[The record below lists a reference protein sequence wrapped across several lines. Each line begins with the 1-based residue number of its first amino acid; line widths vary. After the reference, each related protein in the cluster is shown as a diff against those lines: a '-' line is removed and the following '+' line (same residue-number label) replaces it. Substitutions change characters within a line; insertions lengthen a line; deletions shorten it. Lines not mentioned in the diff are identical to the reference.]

1 MKNMKK
7 TVVLLT
13 AIAVLLCATVGGT
26 VAYLVT
32 STRSITNTFT
42 PSNVTISIEENM
54 SGNVKNDVKIKNI
67 GNTAA
72 YIRAAVVVTWQD
84 ESGNVYGQVPVEN
97 VDYSIS
103 WSKDKWSEP
112 NNGYYYYT
120 SSVAPNDETGVLFT
134 ACKPKKA
141 APAEGYTLHVEIIA
155 EAIQSTP
162 ASAVREAWGFVPG
175 SSNS

>member
-42 PSNVTISIEENM
+42 PSNVTISIEESM
-54 SGNVKNDVKIKNI
+54 SGNVKNDVKIKNT

-72 YIRAAVVVTWQD
+72 YIRAAVVVT
-84 ESGNVYGQVPVEN
+84 
-97 VDYSIS
+97 
-103 WSKDKWSEP
+103 
-112 NNGYYYYT
+112 
-120 SSVAPNDETGVLFT
+120 
-134 ACKPKKA
+134 
-141 APAEGYTLHVEIIA
+141 
-155 EAIQSTP
+155 
-162 ASAVREAWGFVPG
+162 
-175 SSNS
+175 

>member
-42 PSNVTISIEENM
+42 PSNVTIRIEENM
-54 SGNVKNDVKIKNI
+54 SGKVKNDVKIENI

-84 ESGNVYGQVPVEN
+84 ASGNVYGQVPVEGM
-97 VDYSIS
+97 DYSIN
-103 WSKDKWSEP
+103 WSKNGWMGPK
-112 NNGYYYYT
+112 NGYYYYT
-120 SSVAPNDETGVLFT
+120 SPVAPRDKTGVLFT
-134 ACKPKKA
+134 DCKPIKA
-141 APAEGYTLHVEIIA
+141 VPAEGYTLHVEIIA

-162 ASAVREAWGFVPG
+162 ASAVRGAWGFVPG
-175 SSNS
+175 SNN